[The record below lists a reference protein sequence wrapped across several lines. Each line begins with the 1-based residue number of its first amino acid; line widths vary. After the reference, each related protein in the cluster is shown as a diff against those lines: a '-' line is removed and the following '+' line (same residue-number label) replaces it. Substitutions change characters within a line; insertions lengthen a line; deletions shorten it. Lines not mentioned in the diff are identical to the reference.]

1 MSSVASLR
9 ERKSIRIDY
18 KNLHLGKPG
27 RNMAAEENG
36 DFTIEEEMTPVRT
49 RLFKSNMLYRRPR
62 QRMAIVMMMMMIQN

>member
-18 KNLHLGKPG
+18 KNLHLGKPS

-36 DFTIEEEMTPVRT
+36 DFIIEEEMIPVRT
-49 RLFKSNMLYRRPR
+49 RLFKSNML
-62 QRMAIVMMMMMIQN
+62 